1 MYKLLLASLVAL
13 ALFFTATNEST
24 AAEDLNYSA
33 TAKVN
38 TTLYKK
44 HPGSGRITSIPKGA
58 SMTFHYTASDSWG
71 RVTYNG
77 KKGYVLTAYLEIDD
91 NGASA
96 KLYDV
101 DKTKLYKY
109 KVMGHSMFERIRIPT
124 NSRPTGGTRYPYT
137 SYSWYEEGQN
147 AWQLDP
153 IKYHEQP
160 VNQYKLVQ
168 NKYELLL
175 YPEFNGRFL
184 RSYQLLAFA
193 AVSNAR
199 FWDIPKSNS
208 EHRAITAK
216 MQLLSKKKVQ
226 AGTFKNVMKVTYSNR
241 NIIYVVPGVGVI
253 QEYRDKIK
261 VRELMSVTNN
271 TQLH

>member
-1 MYKLLLASLVAL
+1 MYKLFLAGFLILV
-13 ALFFTATNEST
+13 FFLTAPDTSS
-24 AAEDLNYSA
+24 AAEDLNYTA
-33 TAKVN
+33 TAKVKAV
-38 TTLYKK
+38 LYKK
-44 HPGSGRITSIPKGA
+44 HPGSGRITTIPKGA

-77 KKGYVLTAYLEIDD
+77 KKGYVLTAYLNIDD
-91 NGASA
+91 KGASA

-109 KVMGHSMFERIRIPT
+109 KVMGNSFFERIRIPT
-124 NSRPTGGTRYPYT
+124 NSRPTGGTRYPYM
-137 SYSWYEEGQN
+137 SYGWYDAGQG

-160 VNQYKLVQ
+160 LHQYKLVQ

-175 YPEFNGRFL
+175 YPKFNGRFL
-184 RSYQLLAFA
+184 RSYQLIAFA
-193 AVSNAR
+193 AVPNAR
-199 FWDIPKSNS
+199 FWDIPKSNA

-226 AGTFKNVMKVTYSNR
+226 AGTFKNVMKITYSNR
-241 NIIYVVPGVGVI
+241 HILYIAPGVGVI
-253 QEYRDKIK
+253 QEYHDKVK
-261 VRELMSVTNN
+261 VRELMSVTSN
-271 TQLH
+271 TQQH